1 MDDKSGLTAVA
12 MKVTGLT
19 IKRTG
24 SVNYFTLTEMFTKGS
39 GKMIKPMVKVLILTQ
54 TVLVIKEIGEMINS
68 TDSVSRLGLM
78 VRFTKAN
85 TLRVKRTVKASL
97 LSQMAQFTMEISK

>member
-1 MDDKSGLTAVA
+1 

-19 IKRTG
+19 IKQTG
-24 SVNYFTLTEMFTKGS
+24 SVNYFTLTETFTKGS

-85 TLRVKRTVKASL
+85 TLRAKRTVKASL
-97 LSQMAQFTMEISK
+97 LSPMAQFTMEISK